1 MSIELSKTHTVFLR
15 FESRTVKVTGPIR
28 HRNFIEEVRD
38 NVDMGLYCV
47 NTALS
52 ILSGIINDT
61 EES

>member
-1 MSIELSKTHTVFLR
+1 MSIELSCFVFLR
-15 FESRTVKVTGPIR
+15 SESGTAKVTAPIA
-28 HRNFIEEVRD
+28 HRYVLNEVRD